1 MPLFHVF
8 LNIFGSA
15 GRLCQHLQDCL
26 INFFLVT
33 TLQKK
38 EKEMQR
44 IVKVL
49 YNAYHGGFNLSDEA
63 LKLLKSK
70 HEQQE
75 GQQKEDD
82 YYNGFNPDLRF
93 DPALIEVYLE
103 LGSERRSGFCS
114 NLQLAVVEGTD
125 DRNALRINEYDGLE
139 WVVIDC
145 ASALYKCIAAMFSAE
160 KKSGSGVTDE
170 SKLQMMN
177 KVLEKY
183 DELEAATLSH
193 CDDVNK
199 IVIPFF

>member
-1 MPLFHVF
+1 MAEGLACALVPLFHVF

-82 YYNGFNPDLRF
+82 YYNGF
-93 DPALIEVYLE
+93 ALIQRSLRCTWSLDQREVAD
-103 LGSERRSGFCS
+103 FVPICS
-114 NLQLAVVEGTD
+114 LL
-125 DRNALRINEYDGLE
+125 
-139 WVVIDC
+139 
-145 ASALYKCIAAMFSAE
+145 
-160 KKSGSGVTDE
+160 
-170 SKLQMMN
+170 
-177 KVLEKY
+177 
-183 DELEAATLSH
+183 
-193 CDDVNK
+193 
-199 IVIPFF
+199 